1 METKVD
7 KKITVFAVMHN
18 SKKRESVAR
27 RNDSSL
33 KNEGGGATSRSGPAG
48 ARRSNRRLRK
58 LMADPNYP
66 GPKELRGV
74 AEKLLDLFRVK

>member
-1 METKVD
+1 
-7 KKITVFAVMHN
+7 MHN

-27 RNDSSL
+27 RNGSSL
-33 KNEGGGATSRSGPAG
+33 KSEGGALSRPSPGG
-48 ARRSNRRLRK
+48 ARQANRRLRK